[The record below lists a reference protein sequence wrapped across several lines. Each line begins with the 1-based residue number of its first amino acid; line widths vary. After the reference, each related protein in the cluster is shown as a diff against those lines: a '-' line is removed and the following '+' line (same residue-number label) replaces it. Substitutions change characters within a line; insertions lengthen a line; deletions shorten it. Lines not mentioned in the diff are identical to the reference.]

1 MAKHNKKRNT
11 AFIFEALSHE
21 MTKAIVSK
29 DDERKTAVVSIV
41 KKHFKKG
48 TELRKELDLFKS
60 LNKSSESQRERATRV
75 VQEVRNQHQKIDK
88 DKLFLEQTA
97 LIHAI
102 NKTLSKNVFSNFVGN
117 YKHLATISKMF
128 SDEVSVKERMLLED
142 TVVSTITEETE
153 IDTMKPVDEVV
164 YKTFVQKF
172 NEEYS
177 SVLPEEQK
185 ELLKRYISS
194 VSDNG
199 VEFKMYLN
207 EEVGRLK
214 NKVKESLQN
223 EEIISDKEMTE
234 STTKVIE
241 VLNEMA
247 EKPIDEDLI
256 RQVMNVQSFVTEVES

>member
-29 DDERKTAVVSIV
+29 DEEKKAAVVSIV
-41 KKHFKKG
+41 KGHFKKG
-48 TELRKELDLFKS
+48 TNLRKELSLFQS
-60 LNKSSESQRERATRV
+60 LSESSEPQRDRASRIVSEARV
-75 VQEVRNQHQKIDK
+75 QHSVIDK
-88 DKLFLEQTA
+88 EELFQEQTA
-97 LIHAI
+97 LINAI

-128 SDEVSVKERMLLED
+128 GDDVSVQERVLLED
-142 TVVSTITEETE
+142 TVVSTISKDSDLE
-153 IDTMKPVDEVV
+153 TMKSVDEVV

-177 SVLPEEQK
+177 SILPDEQK

-194 VSDNG
+194 FSDNG
-199 VEFKMYLN
+199 IELKMYLN

-214 NKVKESLQN
+214 NKVEEALQS
-223 EEIISDKEMTE
+223 EEINSDKEMTE
-234 STTKVIE
+234 STTKVIG

-247 EKPIDEDLI
+247 KKPIDEDLI

>member
-29 DDERKTAVVSIV
+29 DEGKKAAVVSIV
-41 KKHFKKG
+41 RKHFKKG
-48 TELRKELDLFKS
+48 TQLRKELDLFQS
-60 LNKSSESQRERATRV
+60 LSESSEPQRERATRI
-75 VQEVRNQHQKIDK
+75 VQEARTQHSNIDR
-88 DKLFLEQTA
+88 DALFLEQTA
-97 LIHAI
+97 LINAI

-142 TVVSTITEETE
+142 TVISTIAKESE
-153 IDTMKPVDEVV
+153 ISTMKPVDEVV

-177 SVLPEEQK
+177 SVLPQEQK

-194 VSDNG
+194 ISDNG

-214 NKVKESLQN
+214 NKVQESLQN
-223 EEIISDKEMTE
+223 EEISSDKEMTE
-234 STTKVIE
+234 STTKVIK

-247 EKPIDEDLI
+247 NKPIDEELI